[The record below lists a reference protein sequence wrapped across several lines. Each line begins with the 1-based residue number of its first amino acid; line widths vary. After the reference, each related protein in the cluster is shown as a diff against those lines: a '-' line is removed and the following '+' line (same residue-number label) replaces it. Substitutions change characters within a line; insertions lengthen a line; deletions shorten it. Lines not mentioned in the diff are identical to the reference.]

1 MTNRNERLKLVA
13 AEKRALGFP
22 PVSPSKYAYYDQ
34 TEVALKSM
42 ERIKEIAKDLMAE
55 KKRLRSAVRQL
66 VKMKVE

>member
-1 MTNRNERLKLVA
+1 MTDRNERLKLVA

-42 ERIKEIAKDLMAE
+42 ERIKDIAKELAAE
-55 KKRLRSAVRQL
+55 KRRLRSAVRLL
-66 VKMKVE
+66 VQMKVE